1 MERDQK
7 HFASYLQIVNSKT
20 VRLIYQFLNSQ
31 TENQLFRPM
40 FITELLKGFLLE
52 ATYFDVCSANFEGRR
67 TAV

>member
-1 MERDQK
+1 MK
-7 HFASYLQIVNSKT
+7 SVNQNK
-20 VRLIYQFLNSQ
+20 VPYFLDANHNNFWIARLKIR
-31 TENQLFRPM
+31 LFRPM

>member
-1 MERDQK
+1 
-7 HFASYLQIVNSKT
+7 
-20 VRLIYQFLNSQ
+20 
-31 TENQLFRPM
+31 M